1 MDFFTQYEKH
11 VKEREALGVPPLPL
25 NEEQTRKVCELLK
38 LESAHEREYLG
49 LLSGRVPPMELGGE
63 GEAIIAARLDENQKR
78 IKRLV
83 NLLANRVNPGVDDAA
98 KVKAEF
104 LNDTILAKNR

>member
-1 MDFFTQYEKH
+1 MDFFTEYEKH

-25 NEEQTRKVCELLK
+25 NEEQTREVCELVK
-38 LESAHEREYLG
+38 QGGDKRS
-49 LLSGRVPPMELGGE
+49 EL
-63 GEAIIAARLDENQKR
+63 I
-78 IKRLV
+78 

>member
-38 LESAHEREYLG
+38 LERNGAIEEKI
-49 LLSGRVPPMELGGE
+49 LSSMKLSV
-63 GEAIIAARLDENQKR
+63 
-78 IKRLV
+78 
-83 NLLANRVNPGVDDAA
+83 
-98 KVKAEF
+98 F
-104 LNDTILAKNR
+104 

>member
-49 LLSGRVPPMELGGE
+49 LLSGRAP
-63 GEAIIAARLDENQKR
+63 A
-78 IKRLV
+78 
-83 NLLANRVNPGVDDAA
+83 
-98 KVKAEF
+98 F
-104 LNDTILAKNR
+104 